1 MLMET
6 ARVYNTTIVMST
18 HDLSLVRPGFRLIR
32 LQDGKIIE
40 DVRVTK
46 NKLKGI
52 LENYLDIK
60 IEENGSVSY

>member
-1 MLMET
+1 
-6 ARVYNTTIVMST
+6 MST

-52 LENYLDIK
+52 LEDYLDIK
-60 IEENGSVSY
+60 IKENGSVSY